1 VLQADREADLVREMR
16 EIGVDPAGIALMAP
30 KGRHRTLRLEGL
42 SPWQANLLK
51 QEMLSLGGEAA
62 VHRGAIDCSATMTAA
77 LLMGTEKHFR
87 SLQVKLQ
94 SQPPAMKRIG
104 QEVRV
109 ALEDYDRRR
118 FPLTLGSRRLE
129 LGDRTFVM
137 GIVNVSPDSFYDG
150 GRHFSTERAVEHG
163 RRLAQEGADL
173 LDVGGESSRPGAEP
187 VPLEEEKARVLPV
200 IEELAACCDV
210 PVSVDTYKADVAKA
224 ALEAG
229 AVMVNDISGL
239 RFDSRMAGV
248 VAGAGAAVIVMH
260 MQGKPGTMQDSPEY
274 GNVMGEIVE
283 EIGAM
288 VEKAIEGGVGR
299 DRILVDPGIG
309 FGKKL
314 EHNLHLLRH
323 LSELRVFG
331 RPIVVGPSRKAF
343 IGAVSD
349 LPPEERLEGTIAAVC
364 HCVAAGAEVVRV
376 HDVKAVRRAVQVADA
391 ICREGQ

>member
-1 VLQADREADLVREMR
+1 MR
-16 EIGVDPAGIALMAP
+16 EIGVDPAGIALMTP
-30 KGRHRTLRLEGL
+30 KGLHRAVRLEGL

-62 VHRGAIDCSATMTAA
+62 VHRGAIDCSATATAA

-87 SLQVKLQ
+87 TLQVKLEG
-94 SQPPAMKRIG
+94 QPPTMRRIG
-104 QEVRV
+104 QEVRA
-109 ALEDYDRRR
+109 ALENYDRRR
-118 FPLTLGSRRLE
+118 FPLALGSRQLE
-129 LGDRTFVM
+129 LGGRTFVM

-163 RRLAQEGADL
+163 LLLAREGADL

-187 VPLEEEKARVLPV
+187 VPREEEKARVLPV
-200 IEELAACCDV
+200 IEELAARCGV
-210 PVSVDTYKADVAKA
+210 PVSVDTCKADVAEA

-229 AVMVNDISGL
+229 AVMINDISGL
-239 RFDSRMAGV
+239 RFDARMAGV
-248 VAGAGAAVIVMH
+248 AADAGAAVVVMH
-260 MQGKPGTMQDSPEY
+260 MQGEPRTMQDSPEY
-274 GNVMGEIVE
+274 GNLMGEIVD

-288 VEKAIEGGVGR
+288 VEKAVEGGIER

-314 EHNLHLLRH
+314 GHNLHLLRH
-323 LSELRVFG
+323 LSELRVLG

-364 HCVAAGAEVVRV
+364 HCVAAGAEMVRV

-391 ICREGQ
+391 ICRERQ